1 MAEIT
6 VERESNAR
14 SIDWSAAVWA
24 GIVAG
29 IVFMM
34 MEMILAP
41 MFGGAPSIW
50 APPRMIAAIGMGQQV
65 LPPPAD
71 FALGPIMVAMVIHFM
86 LSITFGIVTAFIVR
100 NLSTGAA
107 VLVGI
112 VLAVLLY
119 VLVFYLMTPV
129 WPWFANAR
137 GWVSIV
143 AHIAF
148 GAVVGW
154 WYRARAKSLDEH
166 RVVT

>member
-24 GIVAG
+24 
-29 IVFMM
+29 
-34 MEMILAP
+34 
-41 MFGGAPSIW
+41 
-50 APPRMIAAIGMGQQV
+50 
-65 LPPPAD
+65 
-71 FALGPIMVAMVIHFM
+71 
-86 LSITFGIVTAFIVR
+86 GIVTAFIVR

-143 AHIAF
+143 ALIAF
-148 GAVVGW
+148 GAIVGW
-154 WYRARAKSLDEH
+154 WYSARGKSLDEH